1 MSLSGFTDPF
11 WLLLIAVVAALAV
24 GYVILQRLRRR
35 DTKRFT
41 NLELLERVAPRRPGW
56 QRHIPPA
63 LLAVGLILLSIALAG
78 PTAEQKVPRN
88 RATVMLVIDVSLSM
102 NSKDIPPSRLVAAQ
116 QAAKSF
122 ADQLTPGVNLGLIE
136 FAGSATT
143 LVSPTTDRD
152 QVKAGI
158 DALKPA
164 EGTATGDAIA
174 AAIQAIQSFGKLI
187 TGADGPP
194 PARIVLLSDGREN
207 NPADPNASRGAYTQA
222 KAARAAQM
230 PISGIYLGTKGG
242 TADVEGQQEDV
253 PGDQQSMQQIAQLS
267 GGDAYDA
274 ASAGQLQGVYNTL
287 ASQIG
292 YETKQVDASQPWLA
306 LGTLIS
312 LLSVAGSVLIT
323 QRISS

>member
-1 MSLSGFTDPF
+1 VSLTGFTDPL
-11 WLLLIAVVAALAV
+11 WLLLIVVVAALAV
-24 GYVILQRLRRR
+24 AYLVMQRMRRR
-35 DTKRFT
+35 DTARFT
-41 NLELLERVAPRRPGW
+41 NPELLARVAPRRPGW
-56 QRHIPPA
+56 PRHVPPA
-63 LLAVGLILLSIALAG
+63 MLAVGLILLSIALAG

-136 FAGSATT
+136 FAGSATA
-143 LVSPTTDRD
+143 LVAPTTDRQ
-152 QVKAGI
+152 QVKTGI

-174 AAIQAIQSFGKLI
+174 AAIQAIQSFGKLL

-207 NPADPNASRGAYTQA
+207 TPADPNAQHGAYTQA
-222 KAARAAQM
+222 KAAKSAQM
-230 PISGIYLGTKGG
+230 PISGIYFGTRGG
-242 TADVEGQQEDV
+242 TADVEGQSQDV
-253 PGDQQSMQQIAQLS
+253 PGDQQAMQQIAQLS
-267 GGDAYDA
+267 GGEAYDA
-274 ASAGQLQGVYNTL
+274 QSAGQLQNVYSNL

-312 LLSVAGSVLIT
+312 LLAVAASIVIS
-323 QRISS
+323 QRIT

>member
-1 MSLSGFTDPF
+1 VSLTGFTDPL
-11 WLLLIAVVAALAV
+11 WLLLIAVVAVLAI
-24 GYVILQRLRRR
+24 GYLVVQRVRVR

-63 LLAVGLILLSIALAG
+63 MLAVGLILLSIALAG

-88 RATVMLVIDVSLSM
+88 RATVMLVMDVSLSM
-102 NSKDIPPSRLVAAQ
+102 NSTDITPSRLAAAQ
-116 QAAKSF
+116 SAAKSF

-136 FAGSATT
+136 FAGSATV
-143 LVSPTTDRD
+143 LVSPTTDRN

-164 EGTATGDAIA
+164 EATATGDAIA
-174 AAIQAIQSFGKLI
+174 AAVQAIQSFGKLL

-207 NPADPNASRGAYTQA
+207 SPGDPNAPRGAYTQA
-222 KAARAAQM
+222 KAAHQAQM
-230 PISGIYLGTKGG
+230 PISGIYFGTKGG
-242 TADVEGQQEDV
+242 TTDIDGQQEDV
-253 PGDQQSMQQIAQLS
+253 PGDEQQMQQIAQLS
-267 GGDAYDA
+267 GGDSYDA
-274 ASAGQLQGVYNTL
+274 HSAGQLQNVYNSL

-306 LGTLIS
+306 LGTLVS
-312 LLSVAGSVLIT
+312 LLSVAASVLIT
-323 QRISS
+323 QRIS

>member
-1 MSLSGFTDPF
+1 MSLSGFADPL
-11 WLLLIAVVAALAV
+11 WLLLIGVVAVLAV
-24 GYVILQRLRRR
+24 GYLVLQRLRHR

-41 NLELLERVAPRRPGW
+41 NLELLGRVAPRRPGW
-56 QRHIPPA
+56 PRHVPPA
-63 LLAVGLILLSIALAG
+63 MLAVGLILLSIALAG

-102 NSKDIPPSRLVAAQ
+102 NAKDIPPSRLTAAQ

-143 LVSPTTDRD
+143 LVSPTTDRT

-158 DALKPA
+158 DALKAA

-174 AAIQAIQSFGKLI
+174 AAVQAIQSFGKLI
-187 TGADGPP
+187 TGPDGPP

-207 NPADPNASRGAYTQA
+207 TPADPNAARGAYTQA
-222 KAARAAQM
+222 KAARQAQM
-230 PISGIYLGTKGG
+230 PISGIYFGTKGG
-242 TADVEGQQEDV
+242 NADIEGQAEDV
-253 PGDQQSMQQIAQLS
+253 PGDQQAMQQIAQLS

-274 ASAGQLQGVYNTL
+274 ESAGQLQNVYSSL

-292 YETKQVDASQPWLA
+292 YETKTVDASQPWLA

-312 LLSVAGSVLIT
+312 LLSVAASVLIT
-323 QRISS
+323 QRIS

>member
-1 MSLSGFTDPF
+1 MSLTGFTDPL
-11 WLLLIAVVAALAV
+11 WLLLIAVVA
-24 GYVILQRLRRR
+24 ILVVAYLVVQRLRRR
-35 DTKRFT
+35 DAQRYT
-41 NLELLERVAPRRPGW
+41 NPEMLPRVAPRRPGW
-56 QRHIPPA
+56 PRHVPAA

-102 NSKDIPPSRLVAAQ
+102 NSKDIPPSRLAAAQ

-143 LVSPTTDRD
+143 LVAPTSDRQ
-152 QVKAGI
+152 QVKTGI
-158 DALKPA
+158 DSLKAA

-174 AAIQAIQSFGKLI
+174 AAVQAIQSFGKLI

-207 NPADPNASRGAYTQA
+207 NPADPNAPRGAYTQA
-222 KAARAAQM
+222 KAAKTAQM
-230 PISGIYLGTKGG
+230 PISGIYFGTRGG
-242 TADVEGQQEDV
+242 TADVEGQAEDV
-253 PGDQQSMQQIAQLS
+253 PGDQQAMRQIAQLS

-274 ASAGQLQGVYNTL
+274 ASAGQLQNVYSNL

-306 LGTLIS
+306 LGTLLS
-312 LLSVAGSVLIT
+312 LLAVAGSILIS
-323 QRISS
+323 QRIT